1 MDTQFISSALKDITF
16 KGTPSCIQ
24 YNTIDD
30 HYNHLGNIFED
41 WISIL
46 AGTSLKTVH
55 MFEV

>member
-1 MDTQFISSALKDITF
+1 MSSALKDITF
-16 KGTPSCIQ
+16 KGTPSYIQ